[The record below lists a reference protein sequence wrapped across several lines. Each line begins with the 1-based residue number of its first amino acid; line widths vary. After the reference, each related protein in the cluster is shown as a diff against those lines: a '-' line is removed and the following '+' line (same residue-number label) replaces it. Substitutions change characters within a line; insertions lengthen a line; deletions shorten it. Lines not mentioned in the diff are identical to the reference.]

1 MATAKLTL
9 IGLYNHDN
17 TIFDG
22 LQLPDYFDKD
32 TLVNTI
38 LLAGGD
44 FSALY
49 PDPDFMKLS
58 IKLWSD
64 KNQRYFEKMAEL
76 MQAEYEPLE
85 NYYRK
90 ESWHDQG
97 ESDNTEKSNTSASFT
112 NKTTGTDSSTTEN
125 KVSAFN
131 TYEYQNRD
139 SSTTTGSDTETD
151 TGSSSGSG
159 TRTSDGSFDTTREG
173 YARGNIGVMSSQD
186 MWRQQLEIIGLSPY
200 DIIAGDF
207 INEFCIKIYV

>member
-9 IGLYNHDN
+9 IGLYNYDS

-22 LQLPDYFDKD
+22 LQLPEYFDKE

-38 LLAGGD
+38 LLAGGE
-44 FSALY
+44 FGTLY
-49 PDPDFMKLS
+49 PNNTFMKQA
-58 IKLWSD
+58 ITLWSA

-76 MQAEYEPLE
+76 MQAEYAPLE
-85 NYYRK
+85 NYNRQEK
-90 ESWHDQG
+90 WTDKGSGTSES
-97 ESDNTEKSNTSASFT
+97 SFNNTS
-112 NKTTGTDSSTTEN
+112 NGTGET

-131 TYEYQNRD
+131 SDEYENRD
-139 SSTTTGSDTETD
+139 KSIDNSSDAGN
-151 TGSSSGSG
+151 SSG
-159 TRTSDGSFDTTREG
+159 TSEYENTREG

-186 MWRQQLEIIGLSPY
+186 MWRQQLAIIDLSPY

>member
-9 IGLYNHDN
+9 IGLYNYDS

-22 LQLPDYFDKD
+22 LQLPDYFDKE

-38 LLAGGD
+38 LLAGGE
-44 FSALY
+44 FGALY
-49 PDPDFMKLS
+49 PNNTFMKQAIS
-58 IKLWSD
+58 LWSA

-76 MQAEYEPLE
+76 MQAEYAPLE
-85 NYYRK
+85 NYNRQEK
-90 ESWHDQG
+90 WTDKGSGSSES
-97 ESDNTEKSNTSASFT
+97 SYNNTSNS
-112 NKTTGTDSSTTEN
+112 TGET

-131 TYEYQNRD
+131 SDEYENRD
-139 SSTTTGSDTETD
+139 KSIDNSSDG
-151 TGSSSGSG
+151 GNSSG
-159 TRTSDGSFDTTREG
+159 TSEYNNIREG

-186 MWRQQLEIIGLSPY
+186 MWLQQLGIIDLSPY

>member
-9 IGLYNHDN
+9 IGLYNYDS
-17 TIFDG
+17 TLFDG
-22 LQLPDYFDKD
+22 LQLPDYFDKQ

-38 LLAGGD
+38 LLAGGE
-44 FSALY
+44 FGALY
-49 PDPDFMKLS
+49 PNPTFMKTA

-90 ESWHDQG
+90 ESWHDKG
-97 ESDNTEKSNTSASFT
+97 SSENTEQTETNASFDNQT
-112 NKTTGTDSSTTEN
+112 NGTDSSTTEN

-131 TYEYQNRD
+131 SSEYENRD
-139 SSTTTGSDTETD
+139 RSTTTGTDTETD
-151 TGSSSGSG
+151 TGNSSESG
-159 TRTSDGSFDTTREG
+159 TRTNDGSFDTTREG

-186 MWRQQLEIIGLSPY
+186 MWLQQLAIIDLSPY

-207 INEFCIKIYV
+207 INEFCIKLYV